1 MINLEQRFFVR
12 YFIALEVNWWTSRT
26 SKNTWIY
33 FKKMCTANEIKL
45 SSKLESLYSIINVQ
59 TMTKNP
65 CKIRHPTPSTQALA

>member
-1 MINLEQRFFVR
+1 
-12 YFIALEVNWWTSRT
+12 
-26 SKNTWIY
+26 
-33 FKKMCTANEIKL
+33 MCTANEIKL